1 MSTRRP
7 ALSRWL
13 AFPLAAAALLTSLA
27 GVAAAPAVRQAIHQ
41 VHLSGD
47 LSLEDA
53 YVSFQLTASE
63 GGDDGVNVLIWLAP
77 DSPIFDPPTL
87 VGASADLH
95 IGPDDSSMF
104 GTVDLARSDTGE
116 AAGTATLD
124 ASLAPNGP
132 AQLITNRLGGNHKLF
147 TEQTIQPLSVSGS
160 LVVPS
165 DAGQQTFLLDD
176 ADAIAV
182 DHVEFA
188 NAPSSTV
195 TSTKV
200 LGMLQYWHVDGMVIG
215 VRGEA
220 DFGISYIEV
229 AVFMPDGGVLHGSD
243 EDAVLT
249 HRAMDAVVP
258 LASEGQ
264 GIAATGGTVTVRG
277 TVSKGDVTREVIVDG
292 DDRIVTTVQHHVA
305 AGSLTLSLDD
315 GREYTL
321 DLAAGVGP
329 FYGFVQRTRDGG
341 AAG

>member
-1 MSTRRP
+1 MSTRR
-7 ALSRWL
+7 LSVGRAL
-13 AFPLAAAALLTSLA
+13 AFPLAAAALLTSFS
-27 GVAAAPAVRQAIHQ
+27 GVAAAPALRQTIHQ

-47 LSLEDA
+47 LSLEGA

-63 GGDDGVNVLIWLAP
+63 GGDDGVNIMIWLAP

-95 IGPDDSSMF
+95 LGADDSSMF
-104 GTVDLARSDTGE
+104 GTVDLARPDSGE

-124 ASLAPNGP
+124 ADLAPNGP
-132 AQLITNRLGGNHKLF
+132 AELITNRLGGNHKVF
-147 TEQTIQPLSVSGS
+147 TEQTIQPLAVSGS
-160 LVVPS
+160 LIVPS
-165 DAGQQTFLLDD
+165 DSGQLTFLLDD
-176 ADAIAV
+176 ASAVAI

-195 TSTKV
+195 TSTKA
-200 LGMLQYWHVDGMVIG
+200 LGMLQYWQVDGMAIG

-220 DFGISYIEV
+220 DSGISYIEV
-229 AVFMPDGGVLHGSD
+229 AVFLPDGGVLHGSD

-249 HRAMDAVVP
+249 HQAIDAVVP
-258 LASEGQ
+258 MAFEGQ
-264 GIAATGGTVTVRG
+264 GTAATGGTVTVTG
-277 TVSKGDVTREVIVDG
+277 TVSKGDVTREVTVDG
-292 DDRIVTTVQHHVA
+292 DDRILTTVQHYLM
-305 AGSLTLSLDD
+305 AGSLTISLDD

-321 DLAAGVGP
+321 DLAAGDGP